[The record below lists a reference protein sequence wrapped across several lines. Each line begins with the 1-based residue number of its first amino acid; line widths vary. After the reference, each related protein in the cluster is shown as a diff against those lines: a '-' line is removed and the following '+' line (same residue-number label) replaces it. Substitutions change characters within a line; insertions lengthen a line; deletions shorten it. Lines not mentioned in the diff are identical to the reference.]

1 MSKDESGSGGFL
13 SKMAKFVRHP
23 TVDWSDLGQRAQG
36 LDAEREALKAA
47 IQRKR
52 RNDKVRHNELNH
64 LREVMQARRHSD
76 ERATQGPVSSGSPSV
91 APVSALH
98 PPSANGP
105 DAAKSRTIE
114 QIALIEEQM
123 SKHWLRRRQSGG
135 GEGWRIGGATVP
147 AQFDGGVTQPAHLG
161 ARNAPGGTA
170 LDVLTHDPNAG
181 GEPDE
186 ALAHPGISEAAVR
199 FANGEYDAAE
209 QGLRTL
215 MVQEPQSPTA
225 RMAGLALLDLLHARQ
240 NFEAFEEFAAEFA
253 VRFGVPVPRWP
264 IDVDVPSGSAEAVST
279 PSDSLHSSIW
289 ICPPFLDAAAAENL
303 SRLMAEPAKAKWL
316 DWTGLLSAEPAAASA
331 LLEEAS
337 RWHVRPLRLNFKGAA
352 VLRRRLKASTPSGR
366 RENGQVWWLLRL
378 AMLRAMHRREEFDL
392 VALDYCVT
400 YGVMPPEWVEP
411 LCRFEVVDSMP
422 APPPVIQTAGTVPPV
437 RSQMAGPYVLE
448 WPSLMPTIHGSETQ
462 FPAAQTQMSS
472 EWPTTLPAVSG
483 ASVRVCGLL
492 TGDMPEAIAAM
503 DLALST
509 HSPDKIFV
517 IDCQRLTRVDFTA
530 AGTMLQWLMAAMSRG
545 TQVEL
550 RGVSRLVTAF
560 FHVVG
565 IDEAVTVRLRQY

>member
-1 MSKDESGSGGFL
+1 MSKDESGSGGLL

-23 TVDWSDLGQRAQG
+23 TVDWSDLDQRAQG

-64 LREVMQARRHSD
+64 LREVMQVRRHSD
-76 ERATQGPVSSGSPSV
+76 ERATQGQVSSGAPSV
-91 APVSALH
+91 GPVSALH
-98 PPSANGP
+98 LPSSNGP

-123 SKHWLRRRQSGG
+123 SKHWLRRRPS
-135 GEGWRIGGATVP
+135 GEGEGLRIGGATVP
-147 AQFDGGVTQPAHLG
+147 ARFDGGVTQPAHLG

-170 LDVLTHDPNAG
+170 LDVLTHDPNAS

-186 ALAHPGISEAAVR
+186 VLAHPGISEAAVR

-215 MVQEPQSPTA
+215 MVQEPLSPTA

-264 IDVDVPSGSAEAVST
+264 TDVDAPSSSAEAVSKQ
-279 PSDSLHSSIW
+279 SVSLHSSIW
-289 ICPPFLDAAAAENL
+289 ICPPFLDTAAVESL
-303 SRLMAEPAKAKWL
+303 SRLMAEPAMVKWL

-331 LLEEAS
+331 LLAEVS

-422 APPPVIQTAGTVPPV
+422 APPPAIERADTPPMLH
-437 RSQMAGPYVLE
+437 SQMGGPPVLE
-448 WPSLMPTIHGSETQ
+448 WPSLMPTIHGSESQ
-462 FPAAQTQMSS
+462 FPAAQTQISS

-483 ASVRVCGLL
+483 ASVRLAGQL

-503 DLALST
+503 DLAMST

-517 IDCQRLTRVDFTA
+517 IDCQFLMRVDFTA
-530 AGTMLQWLMAAMSRG
+530 AGTILQWLMAAMSRG

-550 RGVSRLVTAF
+550 RGVSRLVAAF